1 MSITI
6 NSNMAASYSA
16 LNMKR
21 ANNLLTKSLQRL
33 SSGKRITAPSDDAG
47 GLAVGMKL
55 QSALKR
61 AAASRLNTQN
71 GTSFLQMQ
79 DGVLKVAGEILDR
92 MAELKSFYNDVSKS
106 NLDRETY
113 NHEFLELQRELKML
127 QGQKFN
133 GVSLFATREP
143 DNNPLKIITSDDGL
157 GEHIELARTGLFEN
171 FKSKFGVDGK
181 LNTGSSGAKR
191 QLIGEFTEDAG
202 LFDATPGYASRDY
215 SKGQI
220 VFKAGGLSTA
230 SGYFMA
236 LENVKSGSLVQDT
249 GTPTSQWIRIADAEG
264 KGFAEAYPM
273 SSYYD
278 ADTIKYNSDGETVAY
293 LAGDVVKVQAH
304 WSDPNSTLFLRAQ
317 ADIPRGIALSD
328 IFAPDANGDPSHVGD
343 AKLFG
348 FVGEDSIDGTKP
360 TTEFIRANVQLPE
373 PSLYTNNSPG
383 ALINILKA
391 NSGNNFNPTFVKTGN
406 EIYSPAFDWNLE
418 SWSSLSSASYGD
430 VFFKEGTSE
439 ILRMHST
446 VKGQWAND
454 NYTTGDYVYAGG
466 MWSQVVSNAT
476 PQDVAY
482 NPTNVDAY
490 DVSTPYEA
498 GMPAV
503 SLHNQVVIA
512 TSIMQGA
519 FSNSQ
524 DYTAGQIVQ
533 EGSQFYRI
541 GGAAG
546 TWSVTGYDS
555 NVTYAAG
562 DIVRYGNDF
571 YQNNSGGVLTGDA
584 PGSANWTNL
593 GQSIALIAGA
603 AGANNAVVDTVTAA
617 VTAEVTTPAFNGTY
631 FAQSPFQAYATGTT
645 THIGDPTINNGSTG
659 VIDDTARYAD
669 VTDAKY
675 WAETHYSSL
684 DGITVNTSYEYGDNI
699 FYQGKNYIYVS
710 HLSSDNPRYLSGADP
725 TSGYTEFEQLL
736 DKGAVVELPM
746 YVDTVGGGGSSTLAD
761 GVHYKPK
768 QDLTFVDRLSD
779 GRVRTAG
786 AERRTDAPMP
796 PGDGIFNSADD
807 QFFGGLAS
815 GNDGIYG
822 TADDYYTATV
832 DPNIALD
839 GGHVDSDADNNK
851 ELLDTNNDLSDFSV
865 ADFVDFI
872 QTLANVRAVN
882 GGTMSRLN
890 YAERILEEN
899 EINLGAAASRIMD
912 TDMAYESTKMARQNV
927 LLQAAASMVTQANS
941 LNAVVLSLLQ

>member
-1 MSITI
+1 M
-6 NSNMAASYSA
+6 
-16 LNMKR
+16 
-21 ANNLLTKSLQRL
+21 
-33 SSGKRITAPSDDAG
+33 
-47 GLAVGMKL
+47 V
-55 QSALKR
+55 
-61 AAASRLNTQN
+61 RLNRR
-71 GTSFLQMQ
+71 
-79 DGVLKVAGEILDR
+79 KI
-92 MAELKSFYNDVSKS
+92 
-106 NLDRETY
+106 NL
-113 NHEFLELQRELKML
+113 NSVFEFAADK
-127 QGQKFN
+127 
-133 GVSLFATREP
+133 P
-143 DNNPLKIITSDDGL
+143 
-157 GEHIELARTGLFEN
+157 N
-171 FKSKFGVDGK
+171 FD
-181 LNTGSSGAKR
+181 
-191 QLIGEFTEDAG
+191 LID
-202 LFDATPGYASRDY
+202 
-215 SKGQI
+215 
-220 VFKAGGLSTA
+220 
-230 SGYFMA
+230 
-236 LENVKSGSLVQDT
+236 
-249 GTPTSQWIRIADAEG
+249 
-264 KGFAEAYPM
+264 
-273 SSYYD
+273 
-278 ADTIKYNSDGETVAY
+278 
-293 LAGDVVKVQAH
+293 
-304 WSDPNSTLFLRAQ
+304 
-317 ADIPRGIALSD
+317 
-328 IFAPDANGDPSHVGD
+328 
-343 AKLFG
+343 
-348 FVGEDSIDGTKP
+348 
-360 TTEFIRANVQLPE
+360 
-373 PSLYTNNSPG
+373 
-383 ALINILKA
+383 ILKA
-391 NSGNNFNPTFVKTGN
+391 NAANQYNPTYVKTGN
-406 EIYSPAFDWNLE
+406 EIYTPAFDWNLDA
-418 SWSSLSSASYGD
+418 WSSLSSASYGD
-430 VFFKEGTSE
+430 VFFKESTSE
-439 ILRMHST
+439 ILRMNST

-454 NYTTGDYVYAGG
+454 DYTDGDYVYAGG
-466 MWSQVVSNAT
+466 IWSQVISNAT
-476 PQDVAY
+476 PSDVAY
-482 NPTNVDAY
+482 NPENVDLF
-490 DVSTPYEA
+490 DTNTPYEA
-498 GMPAV
+498 GMPALTDDG
-503 SLHNQVVIA
+503 SEHKQVIIA
-512 TSIMQGA
+512 SSIMQGA

-524 DYTAGQIVQ
+524 DYTAGQVVQ
-533 EGSQFYRI
+533 ESGIFYQVD
-541 GGAAG
+541 AAN
-546 TWSVTGYDS
+546 WSVTGYDS
-555 NVTYAAG
+555 NATYAAG

-571 YQNNSGGVLTGDA
+571 WQNTSGGVLNGDA
-584 PGSANWTNL
+584 PGSGNWTNL
-593 GQSIALIAGA
+593 GASMAGIAGA
-603 AGANNAVVDTVTAA
+603 AGAGNAVVADVTAL
-617 VTAEVTTPAFNGTY
+617 VTADASNTGATTGTY
-631 FAQSPFQAYATGTT
+631 FSVSPFQAYANDGST

-746 YVDTVGGGGSSTLAD
+746 YVDTVGGGGSSNLAD

-832 DPNIALD
+832 DPNIALG

-851 ELLDTNNDLSDFSV
+851 ELLDTNNDLGDFSV